1 MAAVRVSKRDIAE
14 KIAKIKQQ
22 ETVDVY
28 DKKYVTDISYSRA
41 IAEAQLYLLD
51 ARRIRTST
59 QMIAD
64 DGALQP
70 LGLGSGRLHAAL
82 A

>member
-1 MAAVRVSKRDIAE
+1 MF
-14 KIAKIKQQ
+14 KIRNTRWTYRIVGQ
-22 ETVDVY
+22 
-28 DKKYVTDISYSRA
+28 IP
-41 IAEAQLYLLD
+41 EAQRYLLD
-51 ARRIRTST
+51 APRIRTST